1 MKLTKLTLTLVALAT
16 IAVAAMPVGAQIDS
30 YKSKA
35 LPVETLLGLLDS
47 NSYCSV
53 SYTRVPLKLPP
64 PEAQNQ
70 HLNLG
75 AFDLYGQ
82 DLLSVVEMP
91 PQMYE
96 QFTGRLVNDCVSA
109 TGTVDGKSCLTTIA
123 MFAKP
128 LPKLSRFVSSDKD
141 ELSISFVKPDKQV
154 LTWRRGPNDCYLTVL
169 GERLLVISSDLRAVN
184 TAASNYKSNQI
195 NHIDLLEQYKSIL
208 NAAAPHAQVDGSKD
222 DSPPLVLQMDQNKT
236 LTLRMPKTSLQS
248 PTKQNWDKALHAFE
262 QDTDVK
268 LSESAPFVLTVPG
281 NSVQQVKVQKCLMV
295 ECSPAIVHHFKV
307 TR

>member
-1 MKLTKLTLTLVALAT
+1 MKLTKLTLSLIALST
-16 IAVAAMPVGAQIDS
+16 IAIAAMPVSAQIDS
-30 YKSKA
+30 YKNKT

-47 NSYCSV
+47 KAYYSV
-53 SYTRVPLKLPP
+53 SYTRMPLKLPP

-70 HLNLG
+70 HIDLG

-91 PQMYE
+91 PQIYE

-128 LPKLSRFVSSDKD
+128 LPKLSRFVTSDKD
-141 ELSISFVKPDKQV
+141 DLSVAFVKPDKQV
-154 LTWRRGPNDCYLTVL
+154 LTWHKGSNDWYLTVL
-169 GERLLVISSDLRAVN
+169 GERLLIISSDLKAV
-184 TAASNYKSNQI
+184 TDAAGNYKNNQI
-195 NHIDLLEQYKSIL
+195 NQIELLKDYKSL
-208 NAAAPHAQVDGSKD
+208 LTALAPHAQVDGSKD
-222 DSPPLVLQMDQNKT
+222 NCPPLVLQMDQNKT
-236 LTLRMPKTSLQS
+236 LTLRMPQTSLS
-248 PTKQNWDKALHAFE
+248 NPTKQDWDKALHAFE

-281 NSVQQVKVQKCLMV
+281 DSAQQIKLQKCLMV

-307 TR
+307 SR